1 MRTRTWRLVTAAVAM
16 GAMTL
21 TMAGPA
27 VAQVPGDLGSL
38 LDPGQLEQLSPEQ
51 LTALL
56 DQLGLPEGTPL
67 DAILDAI
74 RDAVGGG
81 DGDGDDAGDAPGTGG
96 GDVEGEALSGSAAV
110 PDAGVGGFAGYA
122 KASGTTVCVGLPAEL
137 RDGLAPLLDALGIAG
152 SCDEVGLTGIRI
164 DLAQTEADLR
174 RAALGDDP
182 ESRAQGL
189 ITNLLLG
196 SPELDAPGGCTGGP
210 VDVAVPDASTPLLT
224 LSLLGVDCEETGERA
239 FADVRIAGVD
249 IRLGN
254 LIELGL
260 PAELRSGLG
269 DAIAQL
275 NEALLAPVGEG
286 LCQVTD
292 PVLEGLL
299 GGGTLCEG
307 GRSFLQLTNPLD
319 LDVPLVDL
327 DLITASSEVVNDDE
341 TVTATASATFTGLN
355 VLGIACLGGD
365 GTTPYTFTS
374 TATTD
379 GETATRSATAPD
391 LQLRACSQE
400 QSLLRSLM
408 SRTDPLGDI
417 AIVERVVQQQLLEG
431 NLQQVFDGLNELLTA
446 LDTRVLHQGRA
457 YTNPVEGAGTS
468 AGTTPFA
475 VVAALPLSVLGD
487 TPLGDIGVA
496 VIGNETSVG
505 VNATPG
511 VAPAGGEPTPAPAPA
526 PTPSAPLPH
535 TGAGL
540 AGLLGLAALGAAGA
554 LRRRDEG

>member
-1 MRTRTWRLVTAAVAM
+1 VKRTRTWRLVTAAVAM

-21 TMAGPA
+21 TLAGPA
-27 VAQVPGDLGSL
+27 VAQSADDLGAL
-38 LDPGQLEQLSPEQ
+38 LDPGQLEQLSPDQ

-56 DQLGLPEGTPL
+56 DELGLPEGTPL
-67 DAILDAI
+67 DDVLDAI

-81 DGDGDDAGDAPGTGG
+81 DDDGDEGGEGTAPEGG
-96 GDVEGEALSGSAAV
+96 ADHEGAALSGSAAV
-110 PDAGVGGFAGYA
+110 PEAGVGGFAGYA

-137 RDGLAPLLDALGIAG
+137 RDGLAPLIDGLGIAG
-152 SCDEVGLTGIRI
+152 SCDEVGLQGIRI

-174 RAALGDDP
+174 RASLDDDP
-182 ESRAQGL
+182 DAQAQGL

-196 SPELDAPGGCTGGP
+196 SPELDAPGGCQGGP
-210 VDVAVPDASTPLLT
+210 IDVAVPDEATPLVT
-224 LSLLGVDCEETGERA
+224 FSLLGVDCEESGARA
-239 FADVRIAGVD
+239 FADVKIAGVD

-260 PAELRSGLG
+260 PAELRDGLG
-269 DAIAQL
+269 EAIGEL
-275 NEALLAPVGEG
+275 NSQLLAPVGEG
-286 LCQVTD
+286 LCEATD

-299 GGGTLCEG
+299 GGGSLCEG
-307 GRSFLQLTNPLD
+307 GQTFLQLTNPLD

-327 DLITASSEVVNDDE
+327 DLITATSEVVHDDE
-341 TVTATASATFTGLN
+341 TVTATASATLTGLN

-374 TATTD
+374 TASTD
-379 GETATRSATAPD
+379 GETASRSATAPD

-408 SRTDPLGDI
+408 SSTDPLGDI

-431 NLQQVFDGLNELLTA
+431 NAQALFDGLNELLTA
-446 LDTRVLHQGRA
+446 LDTRTLHQGQA
-457 YTNPVEGAGTS
+457 YTNPVDGAGTS

-475 VVAALPLSVLGD
+475 VVASLPLSVLGD
-487 TPLGDIGVA
+487 TPLGDVGVA

-505 VNATPG
+505 VNATPA
-511 VAPAGGEPTPAPAPA
+511 VSPAGEDARPAPAPA
-526 PTPSAPLPH
+526 PSAPLPH

-540 AGLLGLAALGAAGA
+540 AGLFGLAALGAAGA
-554 LRRRDEG
+554 LRRRED